1 MDTNVRQL
9 AERLLQTG
17 YDDLPQR
24 EQRLLKRL
32 AKRTAISRN
41 INEEFHDR
49 LTFGQKLADQVAAF
63 GGSWTFIIIFGVVL
77 AVWIVLNTLLLARQD
92 VFDPYPF
99 VFLNLVLSMLA
110 AIQAPV
116 IMMSQNRQSNKDRM
130 AAAHDYEIN
139 LKSELEIMSL
149 HDKLDRVRNEQLSA
163 ILQRQEDQLNE
174 IREVLTRLQGG

>member
-17 YDDLPQR
+17 YDDLPER

-63 GGSWTFIIIFGVVL
+63 GGSWTFIISFGVVL
-77 AVWIVLNTLLLARQD
+77 VIWVLLNTLLLARQD

-130 AAAHDYEIN
+130 AVAHDYEIN

-149 HDKLDRVRNEQLSA
+149 HDKLDRVRNEQLAA
-163 ILQRQEDQLNE
+163 ILQRQEDQLSE
-174 IREVLTRLQGG
+174 IREVLSHLQGK